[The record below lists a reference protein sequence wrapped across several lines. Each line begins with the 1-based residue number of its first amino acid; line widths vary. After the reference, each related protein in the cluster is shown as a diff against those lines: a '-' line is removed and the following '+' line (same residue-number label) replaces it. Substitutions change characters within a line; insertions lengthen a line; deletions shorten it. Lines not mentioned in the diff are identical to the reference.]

1 LCRIFIPKK
10 IKIKIKRKRKE
21 KKESYL
27 EIRIDQPKMFDMP
40 LLLGKNVSKVS
51 KVWLYQITT

>member
-10 IKIKIKRKRKE
+10 IKIKIKIKRKE

-51 KVWLYQITT
+51 KV